1 MKSLE
6 QCEATA
12 KNKAQQL
19 LARAR
24 RETGVN
30 SPDENNEL
38 MQVCGYVWEKLGGG
52 EGGGVC
58 VHVCVH
64 GYAVSLSLM

>member
-38 MQVCGYVWEKLGGG
+38 MQVCGYGWEGGVGGG
-52 EGGGVC
+52 M
-58 VHVCVH
+58 HVCVH